1 MPYELKYIPLS
12 NKLYDELVAEL
23 RKSFPNA
30 CVLYIKQVVNHE
42 LQTKYEKFVRMNKV
56 TEHRLFHGTKV
67 SVLGSIC
74 ESGYK
79 KEYNVVSAYGIGT
92 YFSGAG
98 NVSKQYTDTTD
109 EGESFLFVNRVAVG
123 ADTGGDHPSIY
134 AVRHDD
140 AAYPEYLI
148 SFHKMAKMSVKEE
161 LDDDTALRAF
171 PLPLTRRRKTR
182 RTVDMTAVGHNNV

>member
-12 NKLYDELVAEL
+12 NKLYDELVNEL

-30 CVLYIKQVVNHE
+30 CVLYIKQVVNPE
-42 LQTKYEKFVRMNKV
+42 LLTKYEMFVRQNEV
-56 TEHRLFHGTKV
+56 TEHRLFHGTKA

-98 NVSKQYTDTTD
+98 DVSKQYTDTTD

-123 ADTGGDHPSIY
+123 ADTGGVHPSIY

-148 SFHKMAKMSVKEE
+148 SFHKMAQMSVKE
-161 LDDDTALRAF
+161 LDDDTALRALS
-171 PLPLTRRRKTR
+171 LPLTRRRKTR

>member
-12 NKLYDELVAEL
+12 NKLYDELVNEL

-30 CVLYIKQVVNHE
+30 CVLYIKQVVNPE
-42 LQTKYEKFVRMNKV
+42 LQTKYEKFVRQNEV
-56 TEHRLFHGTKV
+56 TEHRLFHGTKA

-98 NVSKQYTDTTD
+98 DVSKQYTDTTD

-123 ADTGGDHPSIY
+123 ADTGGVHPSIY

-148 SFHKMAKMSVKEE
+148 SFHKMAQMSVKE
-161 LDDDTALRAF
+161 LDDDTALRALS
-171 PLPLTRRRKTR
+171 LPLTRRRKTR

>member
-12 NKLYDELVAEL
+12 NKLYDELVNEL

-30 CVLYIKQVVNHE
+30 CVLYIKQVVNPE
-42 LQTKYEKFVRMNKV
+42 LQTKYEMFVRQNEV
-56 TEHRLFHGTKV
+56 TEHRLFHGTKA

-98 NVSKQYTDTTD
+98 DVSKQYTDTTD

-123 ADTGGDHPSIY
+123 ADTGGVHPSIY

-148 SFHKMAKMSVKEE
+148 SFHKMAQMSVKE
-161 LDDDTALRAF
+161 LDDDTALRALS
-171 PLPLTRRRKTR
+171 LPLTRRRKTR

>member
-12 NKLYDELVAEL
+12 NKLYDELVNEL

-30 CVLYIKQVVNHE
+30 CVLYIKQVVNPE
-42 LQTKYEKFVRMNKV
+42 LQTKYEKFVRENKV
-56 TEHRLFHGTKV
+56 TEHRLFHGTKA

-98 NVSKQYTDTTD
+98 DVSKQYTDTTD

-123 ADTGGDHPSIY
+123 ADTGGVHPSIY

-148 SFHKMAKMSVKEE
+148 SFHKMAQMSVKE
-161 LDDDTALRAF
+161 LDDDTALRALS
-171 PLPLTRRRKTR
+171 LPLTRRRKTR